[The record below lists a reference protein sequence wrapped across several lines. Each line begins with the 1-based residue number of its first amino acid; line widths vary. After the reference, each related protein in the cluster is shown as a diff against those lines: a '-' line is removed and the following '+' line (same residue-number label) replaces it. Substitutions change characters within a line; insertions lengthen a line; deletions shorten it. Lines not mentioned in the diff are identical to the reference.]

1 MTMPF
6 DGVGLASL
14 EEARQGFASCL
25 EKVRHCLAQ
34 LEDAQVWWRP
44 REGMNSIGNLLL
56 HLAGN
61 VGQRIGSV
69 VGGLPD
75 SRNRDQEFA
84 ERGPIPKA
92 ELLRRLEE
100 AFAIADAELAGLAP
114 PSLLETRR
122 YRVLDREREDSVL
135 AVILRTLLHVGG
147 HTQEI
152 VHLTRLQV
160 GDAYRFL
167 LQAPPPGQ
175 GLPSEE
181 VSAAVDAAFEQGPLP
196 EPGPAG
202 GLPPT
207 PHPHAGGAAPPEPAE
222 KPRPSVAPIGD
233 YLRDIQEEYEEE
245 LDKGELL

>member
-25 EKVRHCLAQ
+25 ERVRHCLAQ
-34 LEDAQVWWRP
+34 LDDAQVWWRP
-44 REGMNSIGNLLL
+44 REEMNSIGNLLL
-56 HLAGN
+56 HLHGN
-61 VGQRIGSV
+61 VSQRIGAV

-75 SRNRDQEFA
+75 SRERDQEFA

-92 ELLRRLEE
+92 ELLRSLEE
-100 AFAIADAELAGLAP
+100 TFAIADAELAGLAP
-114 PSLLETRR
+114 GRLLETRR
-122 YRVLDREREDSVL
+122 YQTLDREREDTVL
-135 AVILRTLLHVGG
+135 AVILRTLLHVSG

-152 VHLTRLQV
+152 VYLTRLQL
-160 GDAYRFL
+160 GQAYRFL

-175 GLPSEE
+175 GVPSEE

-207 PHPHAGGAAPPEPAE
+207 PPSHPGGTAPPEPTE
-222 KPRPSVAPIGD
+222 KPRPAVAPIGD

>member
-6 DGVGLASL
+6 DAAGLACL
-14 EEARQGFASCL
+14 EEARYGFASCL

-34 LEDAQVWWRP
+34 LEEGQVWWRP
-44 REGMNSIGNLLL
+44 REEMNSIGNLLL

-61 VGQRIGSV
+61 VSQRIGSV

-84 ERGPIPKA
+84 ERGPIAKA

-100 AFAIADAELAGLAP
+100 AFAVADAELAGLAP
-114 PSLLETRR
+114 AGLLEARR
-122 YRVLDREREDSVL
+122 YQGLGQEMEGTVL

-152 VHLTRLQV
+152 IHLTRLQR
-160 GDAYRFL
+160 GPAYHFL
-167 LQAPPPGQ
+167 LEAPPLGPAV
-175 GLPSEE
+175 PSKE
-181 VSAAVDAAFEQGPLP
+181 VRDAVDAVFEQGVLP

-207 PHPHAGGAAPPEPAE
+207 PPSHPEGSTSPGPLE
-222 KPRPSVAPIGD
+222 KPRPAVAPIGD

-245 LDKGELL
+245 LDEGELL